1 MQVRTNSWLIFLTS
15 LLCAAGAHAQARP
28 RVGLPA
34 SCLGSGPQ
42 PAFANC
48 DSEVTETP
56 PVRVVLLG
64 SSTALGA
71 GASSS
76 GASWAGRLGAYLQTK
91 GLEFVNASISGTATA
106 DSIARFENDVTP
118 RSPQFVILATSIANE
133 GLTPNNIPTILPRF
147 LANTRTLIRMTESI
161 GAIPI
166 LVTPMV
172 NNAYTAKVRTALITL
187 SSQLEA
193 EGVEVWDFSNSL
205 DDGTGKFLAGL
216 SKDGTHTNDTGHQQL
231 FDAIPA
237 TCFVAALNPP
247 RWAPAMDYGSWK
259 SAIGDGTPA
268 SITVSLASPALS
280 WSVAFWMKP
289 GNSGEVQ
296 PTLTIDDTT
305 LQLRRT
311 GTRLD
316 LLQNE
321 AILASADIPSLS
333 TFVHIGITYQKLSG
347 ALTLYVNG
355 APAAASTLT
364 TENPAGSFRIASLP
378 AGDGDSFCRI
388 QIYRAPL
395 NAQDMKDLA
404 GGRLHFKSLAAN
416 LPLTSSSGRGLVS
429 RNPAGITTTMEGS
442 WNWTEAGPRL
452 GLID

>member
-1 MQVRTNSWLIFLTS
+1 MQVRTNGWLILLTS
-15 LLCAAGAHAQARP
+15 LLCAGGAHAQARP
-28 RVGLPA
+28 RAGLPV

-48 DSEVTETP
+48 EPEVAVT

-71 GASSS
+71 GASSTA
-76 GASWAGRLGAYLQTK
+76 ASWAGRLASYLRVR
-91 GLEFVNASISGTATA
+91 GFDFVNVSISGTATA
-106 DSIARFENDVTP
+106 DSLARFENDVTP
-118 RSPQFVILATSIANE
+118 LAPQFVILATSIANE
-133 GLTPNNIPTILPRF
+133 GLTNNNIPTITAKY
-147 LANTRTLIRMTESI
+147 LANTRTLIRMTENI

-172 NNAYTAKVRTALITL
+172 NNTYTAKVRTALIAL
-187 SSQLEA
+187 CSQFEA
-193 EGVEVWDFSNSL
+193 EGVEVWDYFNSL

-216 SKDGTHTNDTGHQQL
+216 SKDGTHPNDTGHQHL
-231 FDAIPA
+231 FDAIPT
-237 TCFVAALNPP
+237 TCFLAALNPP

-259 SAIGDGTPA
+259 SAVGDGTPP
-268 SITVSLASPALS
+268 SIAVGLASPALS
-280 WSVAFWMKP
+280 WSVTFWMKP
-289 GNSGEVQ
+289 GNSTEAQ
-296 PTLTIDDTT
+296 PTLTVPDAA

-321 AILASADIPSLS
+321 AILATAEIPSLS
-333 TFVHIGITYQKLSG
+333 TFAHIGITYQKLSG

-355 APAAASTLT
+355 VAAAASTLST
-364 TENPAGSFRIASLP
+364 DNPAGSFRIASLP

-388 QIYRAPL
+388 QIYRTPL
-395 NAQDMKDLA
+395 NAQDLKDLA
-404 GGRLHFKSLAAN
+404 AGRLHFKSLAAN

-429 RNPAGITTTMEGS
+429 RNSTGITATMEGA